1 MKVICIKFFLFGM
14 LIIQLGKVICIM
26 KKIFL
31 VILPFFIG
39 TTFFFSCKSGDNKN
53 PVIVDVS
60 SSKAVSST
68 SDGSYSYNLSKPDA
82 SWRLPDSLVEVS
94 GNTWLGDNQLILIED
109 IHPVLYF
116 INMNGNKAILKKSFP
131 FADQE
136 KDKVDI
142 EDVTIMD
149 STVYA
154 LWSHGVLFKITNWNG
169 KPSVEKIETGLTKKN
184 NTEGLCYDPITKKLL
199 IACKDESGIEGD
211 KKSAKAVYSFNTETN
226 KLDSEPFLIIKPK
239 DFEAIAGNKIKFNPS
254 AIAIH
259 PVTHEIYLLSTRDN
273 KGMAVF
279 SRDGKLISY
288 QEIDKDLMPQPEGI
302 CFSPSGILYISS
314 EGKKGEPGNLFQFN
328 QAKK

>member
-1 MKVICIKFFLFGM
+1 M
-14 LIIQLGKVICIM
+14 LIIEKGKVICIM
-26 KKIFL
+26 KKIIRLLIPLFIGL
-31 VILPFFIG
+31 TFFI
-39 TTFFFSCKSGDNKN
+39 SCKSGNNSD

-60 SSKAVSST
+60 TPKGTITST
-68 SDGSYSYNLSKPDA
+68 SNGSFSYNLSKPDA
-82 SWRLPDSLVEVS
+82 SWRLPDALVEVS
-94 GNTWLGDNQLILIED
+94 GNTWLGDNQILLIED

-116 INMNGNKAILKKSFP
+116 INMNGDKAILKKSFP

-169 KPSVEKIETGLTKKN
+169 NSKPSVEKIETGLTKRN
-184 NTEGLCYDPITKKLL
+184 NTEGLCYDPVTKKLL

-226 KLDSEPFLIIKPK
+226 KLDSEPFLVIKPH
-239 DFEAIAGNKIKFNPS
+239 DFEEITGSKIKFNPS

-259 PVTHEIYLLSTRDN
+259 PITHEIYLLTTRDN
-273 KGMAVF
+273 KGMAIF
-279 SRDGKLISY
+279 NRDGKLISY
-288 QEIDKDLMPQPEGI
+288 QEIDKSLMPQPEGI

-314 EGKKGEPGNLFQFN
+314 EGKKGDPGNLFQFN
-328 QAKK
+328 QVKNK

>member
-1 MKVICIKFFLFGM
+1 
-14 LIIQLGKVICIM
+14 M

-31 VILPFFIG
+31 AIIPLFIG
-39 TTFFFSCKSGDNKN
+39 TTCFFSCKNGNSSN

-60 SSKAVSST
+60 TTKAIPAK
-68 SDGSYSYNLSKPDA
+68 SDGAFSYNLSKPDA
-82 SWRLPDSLVEVS
+82 SWRLPDALVEVS
-94 GNTWLGDNQLILIED
+94 GNTWLADNQIILIED

-116 INMNGNKAILKKSFP
+116 INLNGDKAVLKKSIP
-131 FADQE
+131 FAEQE

-169 KPSVEKIETGLTKKN
+169 KASVEKIETGLTKKN
-184 NTEGLCYDPITKKLL
+184 NTEGLCYDPVTKKLL

-226 KLDSEPFLIIKPK
+226 KLDSDPFLVIKPH
-239 DFEAIAGNKIKFNPS
+239 DFEEIAGNKIKFNPS

-259 PVTHEIYLLSTRDN
+259 PVTHEIYLLTTRDN
-273 KGMAVF
+273 KGMAIF
-279 SRDGKLISY
+279 NRDGKLISY

-302 CFSPSGILYISS
+302 CFSPSGVLYISS

-328 QAKK
+328 QVKK